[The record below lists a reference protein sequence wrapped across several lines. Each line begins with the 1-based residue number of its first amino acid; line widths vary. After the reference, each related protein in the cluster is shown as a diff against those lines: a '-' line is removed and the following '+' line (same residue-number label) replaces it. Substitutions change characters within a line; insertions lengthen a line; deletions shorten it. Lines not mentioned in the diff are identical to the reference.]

1 MVKRQLQPRQVA
13 RSYKEVELA
22 GRYGIDVLVL
32 IYETLV
38 AQFRRAVIGIESGD
52 VSVRNEAVK
61 HAIDLMGD
69 LRYGLDLEGSSDLGL
84 QLEKFYLQAT
94 RKLLVAH
101 RHADAMRFRELETEF
116 LAVLE
121 VWKTKL

>member
-1 MVKRQLQPRQVA
+1 MQRKLQPREVA
-13 RSYKEVELA
+13 RSYKQVELA

-38 AQFRRAVIGIESGD
+38 AQLRRAIIGIEAGD

-61 HAIDLMGD
+61 HAIALLGD
-69 LRYGLDLEGSSDLGL
+69 LRYGLDLEGTSELGL

-94 RKLLVAH
+94 RTLLVAH
-101 RHADAMRFRELETEF
+101 RHADVMRFRDLEREF
-116 LAVLE
+116 VAVLE